1 MSIFKTIKFELLILA
16 LVTLSIFATFNLD
29 LFFYS
34 YFINVSE
41 WVNGVFLKEF
51 FSGIKFDNLYLLY
64 LFSINLFKTL
74 NNIKAKIAPATISVK
89 KCALT
94 ITRLKATIDAKK

>member
-16 LVTLSIFATFNLD
+16 LITLSIFATFNLD

-34 YFINVSE
+34 YFISLSE

-51 FSGIKFDNLYLLY
+51 FSGIKFNNLYSLYLL
-64 LFSINLFKTL
+64 SINLFKIL

-94 ITRLKATIDAKK
+94 ITRLKATIEAKK